1 MKQIGEKVTEK
12 YFTDFDGRFHARLA
26 TLTPAYQPTAHEL
39 TGTSARYECRVKVE
53 YHKDIMGMIEEG
65 MLLAVRNFKS
75 TAINQ
80 RYSLMV
86 ISRIWPDHY
95 GLKGLNDS
103 SYYPMQFEIIQQS
116 VNDWNTSDKSTMMVQ
131 ISAIPIN
138 YDLLIGEDGDPRYE
152 KGFTYPV
159 IAEEAHILNRDMISH
174 MYNQRTLTK
183 LGFKS
188 DTTTSDA
195 RKDPR
200 IGTIQMFESMEPR
213 IPIYVDFESMVRYH
227 FGIFAFTGAGKSN
240 MLANILRRL
249 ILHDPEVKV
258 VIFDI
263 SSEYPFLLMDLLADE
278 QIPST
283 IILESPVTTPE
294 QFYVSV
300 VKPRDYEEDE
310 RVKKVFTQI
319 FNQKKIAH
327 FLKPESKV
335 PNYGDILQEL
345 AELRSESVGKPHYI
359 NAIDRIKQVVIDY
372 KLKTNK
378 TDAQVIDTVF
388 VDELDHVSQGSVE
401 EFKISDRSGL
411 YAWATTRSS
420 LNENIQRAEKEK
432 KAVGGLD
439 VEGIRDLIEK
449 RSRLTCIS
457 ISDPFIIKELV
468 IHLAREF
475 LQRRK
480 RSFKVKPYVL
490 FVFDEAQ
497 EFVPDLGGSGGI
509 DKECSKVVETLLR
522 QGRKYGLGGCL
533 ATQRIAYLNTNALQQ
548 LHTYFVGTLPRPYD
562 RSLVSETFTIDKQIL
577 EKTLEFAPGEW
588 LLSSFIATGMEN
600 VPIFINADNA
610 EVEVEEALDTF
621 GKETKIPAPPA
632 APTQKVLLTG

>member
-1 MKQIGEKVTEK
+1 MKQIGETASNR
-12 YFTDFDGRFHARLA
+12 YFTDFAGRFHARLA
-26 TLTPAYQPTAHEL
+26 ALTPAYLPTAHEL

-75 TAINQ
+75 NSVHQ

-86 ISRIWPDHY
+86 ISRVWPDHY
-95 GLKGLNDS
+95 GLKGLNDT
-103 SYYPMQFEIIQQS
+103 SYYPMQFEIIEQS

-131 ISAIPIN
+131 ISAVPIN
-138 YDLLIGEDGDPRYE
+138 YDLIISEDGEPRYE

-174 MYNQRTLTK
+174 MYNSRTLAK
-183 LGFKS
+183 LGFNAVDKS
-188 DTTTSDA
+188 NGDA

-200 IGTIQMFESMEPR
+200 VGTIQMFESMEPK

-249 ILHDPEVKV
+249 IIHDPEVKI

-263 SSEYPFLLMDLLADE
+263 SSEYPFLLMDLFND
-278 QIPST
+278 PSIASN
-283 IILESPVTTPE
+283 IILESPVTTAE

-310 RVKKVFTQI
+310 RVREVFTSI
-319 FNQKKIAH
+319 FDQKKISYY
-327 FLKPESKV
+327 LKPESKV
-335 PNYGDILQEL
+335 PTYGDVLEEL
-345 AELRSESVGKPHYI
+345 AELRGESIGKPHYI
-359 NAIDRIKQVVIDY
+359 NAIDRIKQVVFEY
-372 KLKTNK
+372 KLQHNK
-378 TDAQVIDTVF
+378 TDAQLIDSTF
-388 VDELDHVSQGSVE
+388 VNELDRVSSEAVE
-401 EFKISDRSGL
+401 QFKISDRSGL
-411 YAWATTRSS
+411 YSWATTRSS
-420 LNENIQRAEKEK
+420 LEENIQRAEKEK
-432 KAVGGLD
+432 KAAGGLD
-439 VEGIRDLIEK
+439 IEAIRDLIEK
-449 RSRLTCIS
+449 QSRLTCIS
-457 ISDPFIIKELV
+457 ISDPYVIKELV

-480 RSFKVKPYVL
+480 RSFKVRPYVL

-497 EFVPDLGGSGGI
+497 EFVPELGGSGGI
-509 DKECSKVVETLLR
+509 DKDCSKVVETLLR

-562 RSLVSETFTIDKQIL
+562 RGLVSETFTIDKQIL

-600 VPIFINADNA
+600 VPIFIRADNA
-610 EVEVEEALDTF
+610 EREVEKTLNA
-621 GKETKIPAPPA
+621 KS
-632 APTQKVLLTG
+632 